1 MSDYSNRWNELQEL
15 VRSPQERDLTA
26 AGEGGAEQA
35 QTLARYTTAMD
46 GLKSYCDWR
55 KQTLNQAL
63 WSMASSS
70 GPADSRQSAWQ
81 SVFSGATSD
90 AQSRVI
96 DSVKDA
102 QDRAPALLEFAAT
115 VAQEESQFFTRLGQ
129 IPLPTFQGRVITA
142 TDEFQQAA
150 AKLKDEWDNLGDDA
164 RSAGEKAQAVCTQI
178 REVIYDA
185 VKKLVEEDRGLVD
198 KLNRVKPDPLK
209 PPNDEKAA
217 LITMLQAAV
226 QVIMLELN
234 KYTKPMSDYID
245 QLSDIAAKE
254 ERFVVQ
260 FTEIRDAMTEFINNT
275 NLTQIAKEYNEA
287 VAKALDIAT
296 DCAPSGA
303 RQDAIDFVK
312 DAVGLMDPLLNEF
325 NRLYADLID
334 RNRGIFV
341 GYTDLTRLDEMLKLS
356 TVESTFEDLERSNI
370 ESTFKDFIDHT
381 VNWNVSLDGL
391 SDEDKKDFQ
400 DIIRTQLEPLSHGIV
415 EANKDG
421 YIEAIKKLIKD
432 RLLPQRKRL
441 EESRGA
447 SV

>member
-1 MSDYSNRWNELQEL
+1 
-15 VRSPQERDLTA
+15 
-26 AGEGGAEQA
+26 
-35 QTLARYTTAMD
+35 
-46 GLKSYCDWR
+46 
-55 KQTLNQAL
+55 
-63 WSMASSS
+63 
-70 GPADSRQSAWQ
+70 
-81 SVFSGATSD
+81 
-90 AQSRVI
+90 
-96 DSVKDA
+96 
-102 QDRAPALLEFAAT
+102 
-115 VAQEESQFFTRLGQ
+115 
-129 IPLPTFQGRVITA
+129 
-142 TDEFQQAA
+142 
-150 AKLKDEWDNLGDDA
+150 
-164 RSAGEKAQAVCTQI
+164 
-178 REVIYDA
+178 
-185 VKKLVEEDRGLVD
+185 
-198 KLNRVKPDPLK
+198 
-209 PPNDEKAA
+209 
-217 LITMLQAAV
+217 
-226 QVIMLELN
+226 
-234 KYTKPMSDYID
+234 
-245 QLSDIAAKE
+245 
-254 ERFVVQ
+254 VVQ